1 MFKSGFPLSNDE
13 MIQAALHNKTVII
26 VIQHGLLLE
35 YSGLI
40 VAHSEDSVTLD
51 NGDKYLKA
59 ICEFRV
65 R

>member
-13 MIQAALHNKTVII
+13 MIQAAIHNKTLVII
-26 VIQHGLLLE
+26 IQRGDLLE
-35 YSGLI
+35 YSGVI
-40 VAHSEDSVTLD
+40 IAHTEDSVTLD

-59 ICEFRV
+59 VCEFRV

>member
-1 MFKSGFPLSNDE
+1 MFKAGFPLSNDE
-13 MIQAALHNKTVII
+13 MIQAAIHNNTVVM
-26 VIQHGLLLE
+26 VIQRGDLLE

-40 VAHSEDSVTLD
+40 IAHTEDSVKLD